1 MVFPSMDRALDD
13 PLRAVAARF
22 HPGPQASAL
31 PPGLDRIRAIC
42 EAEGGFWLETDHHVL
57 CYRPGR
63 DRLIVSF
70 DNLSS
75 DRETSFRKPFGHDLM
90 VAQGWGNLG
99 VIVKRKDWFQCPQLK
114 AAMVAV
120 AEAGLYAR
128 YPGVS
133 LYGSSMGAFGAA
145 LFAGLAPGAVVLAF
159 APQSTLR
166 PKLVPFE
173 TRYRYGRGLGDWSGD
188 FTDAARSIR
197 TASRAYVLYDPCLE
211 QDRLH
216 AARLTGPNVLHI
228 PLPHFDHKLPP
239 MLLRMGI
246 LKEFTLL
253 ALRGELDLAQ
263 ARRMLRRRRDAIPY
277 VLSLLAAAQAR
288 GHARLALKAAESV
301 AKRVDNHRLK
311 ALRKDLAQAIR
322 PGPATA

>member
-1 MVFPSMDRALDD
+1 MDRALDD
-13 PLRAVAARF
+13 PLLAVAARF
-22 HPGPQASAL
+22 RPGPQASPL
-31 PPGLDRIRAIC
+31 PPGLDRIRALC

-57 CYRPGR
+57 CHRPGR
-63 DRLIVSF
+63 GRLVVSF

-75 DRETSFRKPFGHDLM
+75 DRETSFRKPFGHDLII
-90 VAQGWGNLG
+90 AQGWGNLG

-120 AEAGLYAR
+120 AEAGLFAR
-128 YPGVS
+128 YPAVS

-173 TRYRYGRGLGDWSGD
+173 TRYRYGRGLGDWTGD
-188 FTDAARSIR
+188 FTDATRSIR
-197 TASRAYVLYDPCLE
+197 TASRAYVLYDPCLTP
-211 QDRLH
+211 DRLH

-228 PLPHFDHKLPP
+228 PLRHFDHKLPP

-246 LKEFTLL
+246 LKELTLL
-253 ALRGELDLAQ
+253 ALRGDLDLPT
-263 ARRMLRRRRDAIPY
+263 ARRMLRKRRDTIPY
-277 VLSLLAAAQAR
+277 VLQVLTAAQAR
-288 GHARLALKAAESV
+288 GHGRLALRAAESV
-301 AKRVDNHRLK
+301 ARRVDNHRLK
-311 ALRKDLAQAIR
+311 ALRKTLAEASAPQ
-322 PGPATA
+322 PAGD